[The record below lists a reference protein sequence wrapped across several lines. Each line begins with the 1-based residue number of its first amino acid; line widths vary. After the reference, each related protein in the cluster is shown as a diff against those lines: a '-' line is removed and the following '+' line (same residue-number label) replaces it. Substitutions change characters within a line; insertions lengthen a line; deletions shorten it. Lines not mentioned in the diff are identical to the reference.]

1 MLVPEISLTPQMVE
15 RFVSRFGKRVAVIH
29 SGLSYG
35 ERFDQW
41 NKIKNNEVDVVV
53 GARSAIFAPLENI
66 GMIILDEEHENSYKS
81 EINPRYHAREV
92 AEYRASANGAP
103 LILAS
108 ATPSVDSFYHA
119 KTLGDYKLFEMNN
132 RYNDNS
138 LPSVEIVDMRSEIFN
153 YHNMSPISNRLEF
166 EIRKNLE
173 KNEKTILFLN
183 RRGYNTFVSCRQ
195 CGYVMECKN
204 CSIPLTYHMNSDS
217 LVCHYCGYSIRNV
230 SVCPECG
237 SKHIKF
243 FGTGTQ
249 KIEDELK
256 RLFPEAK
263 ILRMDR
269 DTTSA
274 KGSHEAILNKFKNGE
289 ADILLGTQMVTK
301 GLDFSDVTLVG
312 VLAADSSL
320 GVDDFRANER
330 TFSLL
335 TQVCGRAG
343 RGDIPGRAVVQ
354 TYQPKNSTIE
364 FAKTHDYIGFYE
376 NEIKFRKR
384 LNYPPFCDIISIL
397 VQGKTE
403 DIVKF
408 EISSVFEFV
417 KNSDDSHN
425 NIIKLAHPM
434 PAPIQ
439 RIKGDYRYRILIKV
453 RDADLSLEILHE
465 INNTHIQKN
474 KNTTMIIDINPI
486 NMS

>member
-1 MLVPEISLTPQMVE
+1 
-15 RFVSRFGKRVAVIH
+15 
-29 SGLSYG
+29 
-35 ERFDQW
+35 
-41 NKIKNNEVDVVV
+41 
-53 GARSAIFAPLENI
+53 
-66 GMIILDEEHENSYKS
+66 MIILDEEHENSYKS

-269 DTTSA
+269 DTTST

-376 NEIKFRKR
+376 NEIK
-384 LNYPPFCDIISIL
+384 
-397 VQGKTE
+397 
-403 DIVKF
+403 IVM
-408 EISSVFEFV
+408 INASEFM
-417 KNSDDSHN
+417 KC
-425 NIIKLAHPM
+425 ICL
-434 PAPIQ
+434 
-439 RIKGDYRYRILIKV
+439 YFF
-453 RDADLSLEILHE
+453 
-465 INNTHIQKN
+465 INR
-474 KNTTMIIDINPI
+474 
-486 NMS
+486 